1 MLCPHCGGWRS
12 GPCEDCVDGECT
24 MNCGPA
30 TIDVRGVFDAAD
42 AEFAAAA
49 KHSMTTPDEASAMR
63 DAVRGMMVRLGLY
76 ELWERSEAA
85 PRIHHNDDVI
95 EAARCLRD
103 ALMCDSPFGA
113 SEVGE
118 DWFRRTYPDVAA
130 MADQTTEEEEE

>member
-1 MLCPHCGGWRS
+1 MLCKTCGGYRA
-12 GPCEDCVDGECT
+12 GPCDDCVDGECT

-30 TIDVRGVFDAAD
+30 MIDVRAIFDAAD
-42 AEFAAAA
+42 AEFAAAG
-49 KHSMTTPDEASAMR
+49 KHALTSADEGRAMR

-76 ELWERSEAA
+76 GLWDRGEAA
-85 PRIHHNDDVI
+85 PAHRHSDDVI

-118 DWFRRTYPDVAA
+118 DWFCRTYPDVAT
-130 MADQTTEEEEE
+130 MTDQTTEEEET

>member
-1 MLCPHCGGWRS
+1 MLCKACGGYRA
-12 GPCEDCVDGECT
+12 GPCKDCDDGECT

-30 TIDVRGVFDAAD
+30 TIDVRGIFDAAD
-42 AEFAAAA
+42 AEFAAAE
-49 KHSMTTPDEASAMR
+49 KHALTTPEEAKAMR

-76 ELWERSEAA
+76 GLWESSEKE
-85 PRIHHNDDVI
+85 PRHHHSDDAI

-113 SEVGE
+113 SEMGE

-130 MADQTTEEEEE
+130 ISDQTTEDEEE